1 MENVGLGAQKAA
13 ELAAAAR
20 RVRRRI
26 VQMTNKSRSSHSGTS
41 LSSVDVLVALYS
53 GILRISPGKE
63 ADLGRD
69 RFILSK
75 GHGCAALYATLVE
88 RGFASDEVLQGF
100 SVDNGTLWGHVTWK
114 TIPGIEISSGSL
126 GHGLSVGLGMALAAR
141 MDKRQY
147 RTFVMLGD
155 GECDEGS
162 VWEAILF
169 AGHKGMDNLVAI
181 VDYNKIQSFGTTKE
195 VLDLEPF
202 SDKWRAC
209 KWAVR
214 EIDGH
219 DFSQIWAVLSSV
231 PFEKGKPSVIISH
244 TVKGKGVSF
253 MENSLDWH
261 YKNPNEAQ
269 LKQALGEIGD

>member
-1 MENVGLGAQKAA
+1 MEKSRLDALVAA
-13 ELAAAAR
+13 SK

-26 VQMTNKSRSSHSGTS
+26 VQMTHRSRSAHTGTS
-41 LSSVDVLVALYS
+41 LSAVDILVTLYS
-53 GILRISPGKE
+53 GVLNISPQKT
-63 ADLGRD
+63 DDPDRD

-88 RGFASDEVLQGF
+88 YGYAKEDVLQGF

-126 GHGLSVGLGMALAAR
+126 GHGLSIGLGMALAG
-141 MDKRQY
+141 KINGKKY
-147 RTFVMLGD
+147 RAFVVLGD

-162 VWEAILF
+162 VWEAALF
-169 AGHKGMDNLVAI
+169 AGHAHADNLVAI
-181 VDYNKIQSFGTTKE
+181 VDYNKIQSMGSTKE

-202 SDKWRAC
+202 ADKWKAAN
-209 KWAVR
+209 WSVR

-219 DFSQIWAVLSSV
+219 DFAQLEKALSSV
-231 PFEKGKPSVIISH
+231 PFEKGKPSVIIAH
-244 TVKGKGVSF
+244 TTKGKGVSF

-261 YKNPNEAQ
+261 YKNPDGVQ
-269 LKQALGEIGD
+269 LMQAIAEIGE

>member
-1 MENVGLGAQKAA
+1 MENRQLDASKAK
-13 ELAAAAR
+13 ELAASAK

-26 VQMTNKSRSSHSGTS
+26 VQMTNQSHSSHSGTS
-41 LSSVDVLVALYS
+41 LSSVDVLVSLYF
-53 GILRISPGKE
+53 GILNVSPGKE
-63 ADLGRD
+63 SDPSRD

-88 RGFASDEVLQGF
+88 RGFAGERVLQGF

-126 GHGLSVGLGMALAAR
+126 GLGLSVGLGMALAAR
-141 MDKRQY
+141 MDKRQC

-169 AGHKGMDNLVAI
+169 AGHRHMDNLIAI
-181 VDYNKIQSFGTTKE
+181 VDYNKMQSFGTTKE

-202 SDKWRAC
+202 ADKWRAC

-231 PFEKGKPSVIISH
+231 PFERGKPSVIISH

-253 MENSLDWH
+253 MEGSLDWH
-261 YKNPNEAQ
+261 YKSPDEAQ
-269 LKQALGEIGD
+269 LKLALSEIGD